1 MRKIN
6 VLVACGAGIA
16 TSTVVM
22 SKLEELF
29 KANNI
34 DAELHQIKIA
44 EAKSLQ
50 DSNDMLI
57 STTIL
62 PTKYDIPAIRATAY
76 LTGIGQDKLEKE
88 IIDTAKEVASK

>member
-1 MRKIN
+1 
-6 VLVACGAGIA
+6 
-16 TSTVVM
+16 
-22 SKLEELF
+22 
-29 KANNI
+29 
-34 DAELHQIKIA
+34 
-44 EAKSLQ
+44 
-50 DSNDMLI
+50 MLI